1 MAIGLLAGAAAG
13 AAKGLLGGA
22 KGAAAKGAAAKGGGG
37 KALAQNIMG
46 RGGKDEGAKAL
57 PQAQK
62 PTVIRAPRVDFS
74 KIIQKLQGDKKKK
87 EGSAIQDAFQSLKES
102 STNILKTLKDS
113 VTFKRKNEKDKKQRR
128 LNFLRGIREKAAEG
142 GGAIFAFGKG
152 VFKRVP
158 FMSNILDYFKNILI
172 GSVVMAIIQN
182 IDLIVNF
189 FKETWEKISEF
200 FTLVNDYFIQPIW
213 NAAKWIAGPAVG
225 FIADIMGKEPDPNEV
240 RTLESDLDFIMNQ
253 IPGIKDAYNAIKKMA
268 GQQPEE
274 FDDTRGFS
282 RGGGYRAASAP
293 SPVAGDKEF
302 QAGVTALAKKYD
314 LDEDDLYAVMSFET
328 AGTFDPAQKNM
339 EGSGATGLIQFTTKT
354 AKGLGTTTA
363 ELAGMS
369 RTEQLKYVD
378 KFLANKGIQGGNL
391 DDLYM
396 AIIFPAA
403 VGKPDDFVL
412 FGRGATVPGYGPGSR
427 AFDQNSG
434 LDANGDGS
442 VTKAEAAAAAREHK
456 GRAPRPPSEVTPTT
470 PLVGGQAYGTGL
482 RTGPSAYIGGSTEYH
497 IDTKLKADLSMDETI
512 DMFDQMARAYEA
524 QGRVIEF
531 SNAGVASE
539 RYRSSMTRQQKEDL
553 LRRASAAHAPRGGYR
568 AFDYFIPKAYE
579 DREGKSAEGAEIF
592 VPTSP
597 GGRLDYGRA
606 SDYGNYVLIYD
617 AQGRLIG
624 KTGHGDSRYGRSSG
638 SVRTPAQ
645 VQRTRPPAD
654 VEPIERTTTYGDQS
668 STIILLNNTEGTQV
682 ASAPVSSATQ
692 TQRPMQQN
700 RGQLIAQ
707 YQSSL
712 MLTSL
717 NKVS

>member
-1 MAIGLLAGAAAG
+1 
-13 AAKGLLGGA
+13 
-22 KGAAAKGAAAKGGGG
+22 
-37 KALAQNIMG
+37 
-46 RGGKDEGAKAL
+46 
-57 PQAQK
+57 
-62 PTVIRAPRVDFS
+62 
-74 KIIQKLQGDKKKK
+74 
-87 EGSAIQDAFQSLKES
+87 
-102 STNILKTLKDS
+102 
-113 VTFKRKNEKDKKQRR
+113 
-128 LNFLRGIREKAAEG
+128 
-142 GGAIFAFGKG
+142 
-152 VFKRVP
+152 
-158 FMSNILDYFKNILI
+158 
-172 GSVVMAIIQN
+172 
-182 IDLIVNF
+182 
-189 FKETWEKISEF
+189 
-200 FTLVNDYFIQPIW
+200 
-213 NAAKWIAGPAVG
+213 
-225 FIADIMGKEPDPNEV
+225 
-240 RTLESDLDFIMNQ
+240 MNQ
-253 IPGIKDAYNAIKKMA
+253 IPGIKDAYNAIKQMA
-268 GQQPEE
+268 GQPAEE
-274 FDDTRGFS
+274 FDGPYGFS

-328 AGTFDPAQKNM
+328 AGTFDPAKKNM
-339 EGSGATGLIQFTTKT
+339 AGSEATGLIQFMPET
-354 AKGLGTTTA
+354 AEGLGTTTA

-378 KFLANKGIQGGNL
+378 KFFANKGIQGGNL

-396 AIIFPAA
+396 AILFPAA
-403 VGKPDDFVL
+403 VGKPDDYVL
-412 FGRGATVPGYGPGSR
+412 FGRGAR
-427 AFDQNSG
+427 AGFTGVAYDQNRG
-434 LDANGDGS
+434 LDLNNDGS
-442 VTKAEAAAAAREHK
+442 VTKAEAASQARKHK
-456 GRAPRPPSEVTPTT
+456 SRAPRPPSEVTPTT

-482 RTGPSAYIGGSTEYH
+482 KTGPSAYIGGSDDYH
-497 IDTKLKADLSMDETI
+497 IDTKLKLGLSMDETI

-531 SNAGVASE
+531 SNAAVANE

-553 LRRASAAHAPRGGYR
+553 IGRAAEAHAPSVGYR
-568 AFDYFIPKAYE
+568 SFDYYIPKAGE
-579 DREGKSAEGAEIF
+579 DRYGRSAEGAEIF

-597 GGRLDYGRA
+597 GGRLDYGTGG
-606 SDYGNYVLIYD
+606 DYGNYVIIYD

-624 KTGHGDSRYGRSSG
+624 STGHGDSRYGKSSG

>member
-37 KALAQNIMG
+37 KALAKNIMG
-46 RGGKDEGAKAL
+46 RGGNDEGAKAL

-182 IDLIVNF
+182 INLIVNF
-189 FKETWEKISEF
+189 LKETWEKISEF

-225 FIADIMGKEPDPNEV
+225 LIADIMGKKPDPNEV
-240 RTLESDLDFIMNQ
+240 RTLESDLDFILNQ
-253 IPGIKDAYNAIKKMA
+253 IPGIKDAYNALKQKA

-328 AGTFDPAQKNM
+328 AGTFDPAKKNM
-339 EGSGATGLIQFTTKT
+339 AGSEATGLVQFMPET
-354 AKGLGTTTA
+354 AEGLGTTTA
-363 ELAGMS
+363 ALAGMS

-378 KFLANKGIQGGNL
+378 KYFANKGIQGGNL

-396 AIIFPAA
+396 AILFPAA
-403 VGKPDDFVL
+403 VGKPDDYVL
-412 FGRGATVPGYGPGSR
+412 FGRGARAGYGPGSR
-427 AFDQNSG
+427 AYSQNSG
-434 LDANGDGS
+434 LDVNGDGS
-442 VTKAEAAAAAREHK
+442 VTKAEAAAEARKHK
-456 GRAPRPPSEVTPTT
+456 GRAPRPPSEV
-470 PLVGGQAYGTGL
+470 A
-482 RTGPSAYIGGSTEYH
+482 PSAPPSQQPSTGR
-497 IDTKLKADLSMDETI
+497 SR
-512 DMFDQMARAYEA
+512 ARAGESRVSQDIKEFRQFRTKFGGTAERRPTSQPDYYQIREMGVYGSGNYDINPLADDTSYE
-524 QGRVIEF
+524 IEVHKG
-531 SNAGVASE
+531 AGHHE
-539 RYRSSMTRQQKEDL
+539 N
-553 LRRASAAHAPRGGYR
+553 R
-568 AFDYFIPKAYE
+568 AFDIPVPVNSSQGDAVNEFWKSRGYKTIWRSAGHYDHVHVEVPKNKADEFFRIMSPSPAPPSEQAQHVSRSTSY
-579 DREGKSAEGAEIF
+579 DSDKYGRTQLVAVA
-592 VPTSP
+592 VPTPS
-597 GGRLDYGRA
+597 GGG
-606 SDYGNYVLIYD
+606 
-617 AQGRLIG
+617 
-624 KTGHGDSRYGRSSG
+624 SSG
-638 SVRTPAQ
+638 GGIRPTISGGSRAGDTRQASRAAAQ
-645 VQRTRPPAD
+645 
-654 VEPIERTTTYGDQS
+654 S
-668 STIILLNNTEGTQV
+668 
-682 ASAPVSSATQ
+682 
-692 TQRPMQQN
+692 
-700 RGQLIAQ
+700 QLFKNA
-707 YQSSL
+707 
-712 MLTSL
+712 
-717 NKVS
+717 

>member
-1 MAIGLLAGAAAG
+1 MVIGLLGGLAGG
-13 AAKGLLGGA
+13 LAKGLLGGGTKA
-22 KGAAAKGAAAKGGGG
+22 AASKSGKSVASKMLGAAKPEETAITKTKPKTKLVPVGGKGSAAAESAVKGLQSEEKEEKEGLPGLKSVLDSIRKSLASIKKTMGNMIRFDKQDAKEKNTRRLKALRNIAAAPVKFAGSLMGAALGAVSKTGFLDMIKNYFTQIVIGGLVLWIV
-37 KALAQNIMG
+37 KNAQEIIKKL
-46 RGGKDEGAKAL
+46 REAFD
-57 PQAQK
+57 
-62 PTVIRAPRVDFS
+62 
-74 KIIQKLQGDKKKK
+74 KIK
-87 EGSAIQDAFQSLKES
+87 E
-102 STNILKTLKDS
+102 
-113 VTFKRKNEKDKKQRR
+113 
-128 LNFLRGIREKAAEG
+128 
-142 GGAIFAFGKG
+142 
-152 VFKRVP
+152 
-158 FMSNILDYFKNILI
+158 
-172 GSVVMAIIQN
+172 VV
-182 IDLIVNF
+182 DLIN
-189 FKETWEKISEF
+189 EY
-200 FTLVNDYFIQPIW
+200 LIQPIW
-213 NAAKWIAGPAVG
+213 NIVKAVAGPIYDTIQDILAYPPIQDAVDK
-225 FIADIMGKEPDPNEV
+225 IANE
-240 RTLESDLDFIMNQ
+240 LEFIMKQ
-253 IPGIKDAYNAIKKMA
+253 IPIIGDAMNALEDRA
-268 GQQPEE
+268 NQPRT
-274 FDDTRGFS
+274 DFS
-282 RGGGYRAASAP
+282 GGGGGGGGYRAAAAP

-302 QAGVTALAKKYD
+302 QTGVTALAKKYD

-328 AGTFDPAQKNM
+328 GGTFDPAQKNM
-339 EGSGATGLIQFTTKT
+339 AGSGATGLIQFMPET
-354 AKGLGTTTA
+354 AEGLGTTTA

-378 KFLANKGIQGGNL
+378 KYFANKGIQGGNL

-396 AIIFPAA
+396 AILFPAA
-403 VGKPDDFVL
+403 VGKPDDYVL
-412 FGRGATVPGYGPGSR
+412 FGRGAR
-427 AFDQNSG
+427 AGFTGVAYDQNRG
-434 LDANGDGS
+434 LDLNNDGS
-442 VTKAEAAAAAREHK
+442 VTKAEAASQARKHK

-482 RTGPSAYIGGSTEYH
+482 KTGPSAYIGGSDDYH
-497 IDTKLKADLSMDETI
+497 IDTKLKLGLSMDETI

-568 AFDYFIPKAYE
+568 AFDYYIPKAYE

-597 GGRLDYGRA
+597 GGRLDYGTGGG
-606 SDYGNYVLIYD
+606 YGNYVFIYD

-624 KTGHGDSRYGRSSG
+624 KTGHGDSRFGRSSG

>member
-1 MAIGLLAGAAAG
+1 MAVGLLAG

-46 RGGKDEGAKAL
+46 RGGNDEGAKAL

-62 PTVIRAPRVDFS
+62 TTVIRAPRVDFS

-113 VTFKRKNEKDKKQRR
+113 VTFKKKNEKDKKQRR

-213 NAAKWIAGPAVG
+213 EAAKWIAGPAVG
-225 FIADIMGKEPDPNEV
+225 FIADIMGKKPDPNEV
-240 RTLESDLDFIMNQ
+240 RTLESDLDFILNQ
-253 IPGIKDAYNAIKKMA
+253 IPGIKQHYNALKQKA

-274 FDDTRGFS
+274 FDGPYGFS

-339 EGSGATGLIQFTTKT
+339 AGSEATGLIQFTPET

-363 ELAGMS
+363 ELARMS

-412 FGRGATVPGYGPGSR
+412 FGRGARAGYGPGSR
-427 AFDQNSG
+427 AYSQNRG
-434 LDANGDGS
+434 LDLNNDGS
-442 VTKAEAAAAAREHK
+442 VTKAEAASEARKHK
-456 GRAPRPPSEVTPTT
+456 GRAPRPPSEVAPSVTPTT

-482 RTGPSAYIGGSTEYH
+482 RTGPSAYIGGSSDYH

-531 SNAGVASE
+531 SNAAVADE

-553 LRRASAAHAPRGGYR
+553 LRRAFAAHAPRGGYR
-568 AFDYFIPKAYE
+568 AFDYYIPKAGE

-597 GGRLDYGRA
+597 GGRLDYGTGG
-606 SDYGNYVLIYD
+606 DYGNYVLIYD

-624 KTGHGDSRYGRSSG
+624 KTGHGDSRFGRSSG